1 MPRACDESL
10 GRVSAAPRRA
20 RRPGRPAGANGDR
33 TRERVLVAAVETFAR
48 TGLAGT
54 SVRDI
59 ARRARIRVSTLYH
72 YFPSKEALYHAV
84 QERVHA
90 QVRELVLATLGRGR
104 DLKENTATAI
114 RELFDFF
121 LRNPAV
127 VRLGYRTAL
136 EGRPGTLAD
145 ERIAERWLGLLD
157 GTLGPSRVRGE
168 VKDVDPVLLMLTI
181 DALVHWHIIAD
192 GLYRR
197 LLGKGL
203 DDAAL
208 AHRVREHVTAVA
220 LRTLG
225 LD

>member
-1 MPRACDESL
+1 
-10 GRVSAAPRRA
+10 VSAPQRRA

-33 TRERVLVAAVETFAR
+33 TRERILVAAVETFAR

-59 ARRARIRVSTLYH
+59 AKQARIRVSTLYH
-72 YFPSKEALYHAV
+72 YYPSKEALYHAV
-84 QERVHA
+84 QEHVHQ
-90 QVRELVLATLGRGR
+90 QVRELVVTALGHGR
-104 DLKENTATAI
+104 DFKDTAAVAI

-121 LRNPAV
+121 LRNRAY

-145 ERIAERWLGLLD
+145 ERISERWLGLIE
-157 GTLGPSRVRGE
+157 GTLGPSQARGE
-168 VKDVDPVLLMLTI
+168 VKTIDPVLLMVTI

-192 GLYRR
+192 SLYKRM
-197 LLGKGL
+197 LGKGL
-203 DDAAL
+203 DDPAL
-208 AHRVREHVTAVA
+208 AHRVREHVAQVA